1 MEADIPCPPLLISSL
16 WFLTSMSIRFPA
28 ALLCPLG
35 FVFAAFLYSAGAVAF
50 GEGWS
55 AYRGGSGD
63 GISTDSVPGNAL
75 KVDWKVPTPNGFSS
89 FVISDGRVM
98 TIVAE
103 DGQAFLVAIDE
114 KTGREGWRAQ
124 LGSTEYNGGGGG
136 AGAPGNRGGDGPRS
150 TPTLDGN
157 VVYTYDAHLVLRCH
171 DARNGKLVWQ
181 RDVAAEYEGQSLKW
195 SSAASPV
202 VDGNSVFVCGGGA
215 GNTILAFNKKTGKE
229 VWATADEKIT
239 HATPTVTTING
250 QRQLITIMQSG
261 LVSVDVE
268 SGRELWRAKF
278 PYSTSTA
285 ASPVVFGSLVYCSA
299 GYGVGAGMFEV
310 QPDNSVREVWFKAN
324 ELMNHWSTPVAKDGY
339 LYGLYEFKKYGKAP
353 LQCVEMA
360 TGEIMWKEKGFGPG
374 NCILV
379 GDRLVVLSDAGEV
392 AIVEAVSDEYREI
405 ARKKVVEGKCWS
417 TPAVADGKIF
427 VRSTI
432 EGAMVSP

>member
-1 MEADIPCPPLLISSL
+1 
-16 WFLTSMSIRFPA
+16 MSIRFPVSSI
-28 ALLCPLG
+28 CQIG
-35 FVFAAFLYSAGAVAF
+35 FVLLTPLISVGPIAY
-50 GEGWS
+50 GENWT
-55 AYRGGSGD
+55 AYRGESGD
-63 GISTDSVPGNAL
+63 GISADTVPGGAL

-98 TIVAE
+98 TLIAE
-103 DGQAFLVAIDE
+103 DGQAFLVAIDR
-114 KTGREGWRAQ
+114 KTGREGWRTP
-124 LGSTEYNGGGGG
+124 LGSTQYNGGGGN

-150 TPTLDGN
+150 TPTLDGD

-171 DARNGKLVWQ
+171 DARNGKLVWE
-181 RDVAAEYEGQSLKW
+181 RDIAAEYDGQDLKW

-202 VDGNSVFVCGGGA
+202 VNGDRVFVCGGGA
-215 GNTILAFNKKTGKE
+215 GKTILAFNKKTGQE

-239 HATPTVTTING
+239 HATPTVATIDG

-278 PYSTSTA
+278 PYSVSTA
-285 ASPVVFGSLVYCSA
+285 ASPVVSGRFVYCSA
-299 GYGVGAGMFEV
+299 GYGVGAAMFEIETG
-310 QPDNSVREVWFKAN
+310 NHVREVWFKPN

-360 TGEIMWKEKGFGPG
+360 TGEIKWKERGFGPG

-392 AIVEAVSDEYREI
+392 AIVEAVPDEYREI
-405 ARKKVVEGKCWS
+405 ARKKVIEGKCWS
-417 TPAVADGKIF
+417 TPSVADGKIF